1 LVRIRNSTRKKE
13 VHKKKCSSCNKQ
25 KPIDTGFYIS
35 NSTFDSDG
43 RTGVCKECYKSK
55 IDYNNLQSIKDI
67 LRELNRPFI
76 AEVWNSSLEEGQR
89 RNRKDY
95 FGIYIKNIQMNKYK
109 DLGWNDSENLS
120 KTEVEILSLQS
131 IYEEKRNIYSEEDEQ
146 NKNDVINMLGY
157 DPFINESNNDKKF
170 LYNRLIDYLDES
182 TLEDNFKLNTVIE
195 IVKTFAQIEKIN
207 NAIAV
212 LSQDP
217 KSTVENNSTIK
228 SLSTTKKDMLSSTL
242 NLAKDNGIS
251 ANHNNNKSK
260 GGNTLNGIVKKL
272 NEIGLESA
280 TVNLFELETC
290 DAMKQIAD
298 ISNRSILDQL
308 ILDEN
313 DYAEMLNEQRVMIQ
327 KYQSENAA
335 LEEENRI
342 LKIKLKVLTGGD
354 APNELYN

>member
-1 LVRIRNSTRKKE
+1 M
-13 VHKKKCSSCNKQ
+13 
-25 KPIDTGFYIS
+25 
-35 NSTFDSDG
+35 
-43 RTGVCKECYKSK
+43 
-55 IDYNNLQSIKDI
+55 QSIKDI